1 MAGPRRGPATV
12 SPIAQGPAYTRLESD
27 ERRRLL
33 LELGAELFTV
43 HAFDEISMAAIAR
56 EAGISKAL
64 LYHYFPSK
72 RDFFVATLAG
82 GAEELRRAVE
92 PDPHAPVAEAL
103 VTSLGSYL
111 GWVEEHRASYA
122 KLMRS
127 VATVSEARELVDE
140 VREQTT
146 ARILDGLSEATG
158 APAPPTARIAVRGW
172 LWFLDGAILDWLET
186 PEVSRDQQLGLLVGT
201 LLGALTAAG
210 AGHLLPGALGSTDGD
225 PAGSVSRS
233 RFD

>member
-1 MAGPRRGPATV
+1 MADA
-12 SPIAQGPAYTRLESD
+12 PAYTRLEND
-27 ERRRLL
+27 ERRRQL

-92 PDPHAPVAEAL
+92 PDPDAPVAEAL
-103 VTSLGSYL
+103 VTSLGRYL

-127 VATVSEARELVDE
+127 VAAVPEARELVDQ
-140 VREQTT
+140 VRDQTT
-146 ARILDGLSEATG
+146 ARILEGLSTAAGE
-158 APAPPTARIAVRGW
+158 PAPPAARIAVRGW

-186 PEVSRDQQLGLLVGT
+186 PEVSRDEQLGLLVGT

-210 AGHLLPGALGSTDGD
+210 AGHLLAGAMGSTGD
-225 PAGSVSRS
+225 RPAGTV
-233 RFD
+233 